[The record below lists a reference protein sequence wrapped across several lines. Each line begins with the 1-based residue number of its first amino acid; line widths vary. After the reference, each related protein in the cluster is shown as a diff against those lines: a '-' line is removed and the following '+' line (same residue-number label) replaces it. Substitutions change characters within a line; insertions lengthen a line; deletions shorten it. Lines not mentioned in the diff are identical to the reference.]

1 MNENNSKS
9 LNCFDYVVS
18 IFKKK
23 MGGKIMLKK
32 AKQDQNQS
40 KLDLNKAKIDNKS
53 TEQKGVI
60 KNIEKSTNRE
70 TWLLSF
76 KD

>member
-9 LNCFDYVVS
+9 LNCFDYVAS